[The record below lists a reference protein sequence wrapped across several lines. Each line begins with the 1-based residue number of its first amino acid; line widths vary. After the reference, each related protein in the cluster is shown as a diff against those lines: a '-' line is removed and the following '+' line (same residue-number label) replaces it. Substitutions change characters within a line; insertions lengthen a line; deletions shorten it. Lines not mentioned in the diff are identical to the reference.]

1 MRSKYIILCTTII
14 LLGLSLLCVFMIY
27 TDHKNDRKQ
36 TPSVE
41 HFAENQT
48 IKEEIKS
55 SESTNTISE
64 YDEPKSHLKN
74 DGQEYQGIWS
84 SRDRLIKFTV
94 EKLFDSSGGGCN
106 NGKYIFNDE
115 VYDVMVDFTPYLTD
129 DEYDGYISIHIEIP
143 EDEFSVDIE
152 PIISGEYK
160 LNSNKDVITVTVKEV
175 DIDGWSPTYEDSRSV
190 YKFGDEVVFE
200 KQEIN

>member
-14 LLGLSLLCVFMIY
+14 LLGLSFLCVFMIY

-36 TPSVE
+36 TPSVG
-41 HFAENQT
+41 HFTENQT
-48 IKEEIKS
+48 IKEESKS
-55 SESTNTISE
+55 SESTNAISE
-64 YDEPKSHLKN
+64 YDVLQSHLIN
-74 DGQEYQGIWS
+74 DGHEYQGIWS
-84 SRDRLIKFTV
+84 SSDRLIEFTV

-115 VYDVMVDFTPYLTD
+115 VYDVMVDFTPYPTD
-129 DEYDGYISIHIEIP
+129 DGYDGYIFIYIEIP
-143 EDEFSVDIE
+143 EDEFGVDIE

-160 LNSNKDVITVTVKEV
+160 MNSNKDVISVTVNEV

-190 YKFGDEVVFE
+190 YKVGDEVVFE
-200 KQEIN
+200 KQEMN